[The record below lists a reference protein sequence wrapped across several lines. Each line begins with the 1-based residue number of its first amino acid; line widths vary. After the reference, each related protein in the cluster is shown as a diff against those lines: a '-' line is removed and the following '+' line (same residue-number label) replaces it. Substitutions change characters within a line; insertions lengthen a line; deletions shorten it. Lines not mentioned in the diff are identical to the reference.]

1 MTSPFVIGV
10 TGGIAVG
17 KSSVLDLLAQRGAAT
32 IDADAVYHELIGRG
46 GPLVGPIEARFG
58 KDMVAADGS
67 IDRRALAGIVFADRA
82 ALADLDAITHPAV
95 LAAIRSRIADSDA
108 AVVAVDAVKLIESGM
123 ADLCDSVWLVV
134 ADPQVQ
140 RQRLIER
147 NRLTAEEVDLRL
159 AAQPDEAYRRSRA
172 DVVIDNSGTR
182 ADLARQVNVAW
193 QLVK

>member
-17 KSSVLDLLAQRGAAT
+17 KSSVLDLLGQRGAAT

-82 ALADLDAITHPAV
+82 ALADLDAITILLVARGDTESHRRFRCCRGRGRCGQV
-95 LAAIRSRIADSDA
+95 DRKRHGRS
-108 AVVAVDAVKLIESGM
+108 L
-123 ADLCDSVWLVV
+123 
-134 ADPQVQ
+134 
-140 RQRLIER
+140 
-147 NRLTAEEVDLRL
+147 
-159 AAQPDEAYRRSRA
+159 
-172 DVVIDNSGTR
+172 
-182 ADLARQVNVAW
+182 
-193 QLVK
+193 

>member
-1 MTSPFVIGV
+1 M
-10 TGGIAVG
+10 
-17 KSSVLDLLAQRGAAT
+17 
-32 IDADAVYHELIGRG
+32 
-46 GPLVGPIEARFG
+46 
-58 KDMVAADGS
+58 
-67 IDRRALAGIVFADRA
+67 
-82 ALADLDAITHPAV
+82 
-95 LAAIRSRIADSDA
+95 LAAIRSPIADSDA

-159 AAQPDEAYRRSRA
+159 AAQPDESYRRSRA
-172 DVVIDNSGTR
+172 NVVVDNSGTR